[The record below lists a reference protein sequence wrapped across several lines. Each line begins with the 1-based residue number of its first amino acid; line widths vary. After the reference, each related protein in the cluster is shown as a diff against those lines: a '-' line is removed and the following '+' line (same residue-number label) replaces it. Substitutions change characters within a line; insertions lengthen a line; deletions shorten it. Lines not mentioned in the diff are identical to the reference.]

1 MRTLGLVFAGIFG
14 LGFFGLLV
22 VGMVYWGTYNGFQK
36 KDEGVTAAE
45 REIASCY
52 QKRAD
57 AITNMAATVERFATQ
72 ERTVF
77 SEVTAARASVG
88 RIQLP
93 DGATAAQVQE
103 LSAAIQQQGSALTR
117 LLAVSEAYP
126 ALKSDQNFLKLQGDL
141 KQVENQCNV
150 LRNRYIRTVQAY
162 NVSIRSFPSN
172 IVANIHGYSAKE
184 QIKFDNE
191 EQNRQSPR
199 VFQDKK

>member
-1 MRTLGLVFAGIFG
+1 MGKIIG
-14 LGFFGLLV
+14 LGFLGGLIFLGLMYV
-22 VGMVYWGTYNGFQK
+22 GTYNGFQRR
-36 KDEGVTAAE
+36 DEGVSAAE

-57 AITNMAATVERFATQ
+57 AITNLAATVERFASHERGVFNDVTQ
-72 ERTVF
+72 
-77 SEVTAARASVG
+77 ARASVG

-93 DGATAAQVQE
+93 DGATAAQIQE
-103 LSAAIQQQGSALTR
+103 MSAAIQQQGSALTR

-126 ALKSDQNFLKLQGDL
+126 QLKSDQNFLQMQKDL

-162 NVSIRSFPSN
+162 NTSIRSFPSN
-172 IVANIHGYSAKE
+172 IVANFHGYSTKE

-199 VFQDKK
+199 VFQDTTKK